1 MIQYSTRMHTESS
14 YSCIRIYVSIFVL
27 INYQTSSC
35 DKERVAHQLLVL
47 AKRIIACGLRKIY
60 RRDNG
65 SDSGGNCA
73 ERTHGGTLGKRLL
86 YSGNIE
92 MGRGSVRCSFTR

>member
-1 MIQYSTRMHTESS
+1 MIQHSTRMHTESS
-14 YSCIRIYVSIFVL
+14 YSCIQIYVSIFVL
-27 INYQTSSC
+27 MNYQTSSS
-35 DKERVAHQLLVL
+35 DKARVAHQPLVL

-60 RRDNG
+60 RRDSG
-65 SDSGGNCA
+65 SNSSGNCA
-73 ERTHGGTLGKRLL
+73 EGTHSGTLGKRLL